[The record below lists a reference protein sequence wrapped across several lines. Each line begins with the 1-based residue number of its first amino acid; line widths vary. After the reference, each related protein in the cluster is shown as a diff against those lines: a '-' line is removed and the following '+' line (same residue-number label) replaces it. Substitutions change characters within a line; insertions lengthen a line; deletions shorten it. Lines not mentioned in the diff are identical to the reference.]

1 MVLEAVAV
9 ASLLYAGYS
18 GERANSAQTAARRR
32 QRVAQDEALR
42 IQSLERSRQV
52 QAEQAAATRKP
63 PASTIAPV
71 DDILTSDLTGG
82 RAQRPRLGRRTT
94 LGGGA

>member
-1 MVLEAVAV
+1 MAFAAVGA
-9 ASLLYAGYS
+9 ATLAYTAYS
-18 GERANSAQTAARRR
+18 GERANSAQTRARRR
-32 QRVAQDEALR
+32 QQVAQDEALR
-42 IQSLERSRQV
+42 VQSLERSRQV

-63 PASTIAPV
+63 PASTMAPV